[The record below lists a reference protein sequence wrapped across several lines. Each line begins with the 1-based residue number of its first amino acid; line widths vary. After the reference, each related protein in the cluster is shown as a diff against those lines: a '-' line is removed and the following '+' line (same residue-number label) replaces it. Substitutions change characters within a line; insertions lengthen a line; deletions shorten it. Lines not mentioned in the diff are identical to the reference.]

1 MTEYD
6 YPLYRPPSEAYSLII
21 QATLGC
27 SQNKCTFCSMYKS
40 KKFTIKPLEQIK
52 KEIDFFRIY
61 VKKAERIFLA
71 DGDALIMPMKILK
84 EIFIYINEKF
94 PEAERISLYGS
105 PKSILLKTPEELL
118 ELKNLGLGLI
128 YLGVESGSDKILSSV
143 KKGVSREEIIAAGK
157 KVKKVG
163 IPLSVTAVAGLG
175 GKENSIE
182 HAVETASLISEIN
195 PDYFGVLTLM
205 LEEGTE
211 LLEEYKKGN
220 FIPLS
225 SSEILEETKLMIKNI
240 NVKEKCIFRSN
251 HASNYVSLKGT
262 LPYEK
267 ENIFSNILKKKID
280 EFENSFEERNEE
292 LSNIKKSIYEY
303 LSKEV

>member
-1 MTEYD
+1 MTVYEYD

-163 IPLSVTAVAGLG
+163 IPLSVTAIAGLG

-267 ENIFSNILKKKID
+267 ENILKTINSALENNEIKS
-280 EFENSFEERNEE
+280 EFLRR
-292 LSNIKKSIYEY
+292 L
-303 LSKEV
+303 

>member
-1 MTEYD
+1 MTVYEYD

-71 DGDALIMPMKILK
+71 DGDALIMPMKTLK

-163 IPLSVTAVAGLG
+163 IPLSVTAIAGLG

-195 PDYFGVLTLM
+195 PDYFSVLTLM

-225 SSEILEETKLMIKNI
+225 SSEILEETTLMIKNI

-267 ENIFSNILKKKID
+267 ENILKTID
-280 EFENSFEERNEE
+280 SALENNEIKSEFLRR
-292 LSNIKKSIYEY
+292 L
-303 LSKEV
+303 

>member
-1 MTEYD
+1 MTVYEYD

-225 SSEILEETKLMIKNI
+225 SYEILEETKLMIKNI

-267 ENIFSNILKKKID
+267 ENILKTID
-280 EFENSFEERNEE
+280 SALENNEIKSEFLRR
-292 LSNIKKSIYEY
+292 L
-303 LSKEV
+303 

>member
-1 MTEYD
+1 MTEYEYD

-21 QATLGC
+21 QATLGY
-27 SQNKCTFCSMYKS
+27 SHNKCTFCSMYKN

-71 DGDALIMPMKILK
+71 DGDALIIPMKILK

-118 ELKNLGLGLI
+118 ELKKLGLGLI

-143 KKGVSREEIIAAGK
+143 KKGASREEIITAGK

-163 IPLSVTAVAGLG
+163 IPLSVTAIAGLG
-175 GKENSIE
+175 GKENSSE
-182 HAVETASLISEIN
+182 HALETAALISEIN

-211 LLEEYKKGN
+211 LLEEYKKGK

-267 ENIFSNILKKKID
+267 ENILKTID
-280 EFENSFEERNEE
+280 YALKNN
-292 LSNIKKSIYEY
+292 KMKSDF
-303 LSKEV
+303 LRRL

>member
-1 MTEYD
+1 MTVYEYD

-118 ELKNLGLGLI
+118 ELKNLGLGVI

-163 IPLSVTAVAGLG
+163 IPLSVTAIAGLG

-211 LLEEYKKGN
+211 LLEEYKKEN

-267 ENIFSNILKKKID
+267 ENILKTINSALENNEIKS
-280 EFENSFEERNEE
+280 EFLRR
-292 LSNIKKSIYEY
+292 L
-303 LSKEV
+303 

>member
-1 MTEYD
+1 MTVYKYD

-163 IPLSVTAVAGLG
+163 IPLSVTAIAGLG

-267 ENIFSNILKKKID
+267 ENILKTID
-280 EFENSFEERNEE
+280 YALENNEIKSEFLRR
-292 LSNIKKSIYEY
+292 L
-303 LSKEV
+303 

>member
-1 MTEYD
+1 MTVYKYD

-71 DGDALIMPMKILK
+71 DGDALIIPMKILK

-163 IPLSVTAVAGLG
+163 IPLSVTAIAGLG

-262 LPYEK
+262 LPYGK
-267 ENIFSNILKKKID
+267 ENILKTID
-280 EFENSFEERNEE
+280 YALKNNEIKSEFLRR
-292 LSNIKKSIYEY
+292 L
-303 LSKEV
+303 

>member
-1 MTEYD
+1 MTVYEYD

-163 IPLSVTAVAGLG
+163 IPLSVTAIAGLG

-251 HASNYVSLKGT
+251 HSSNYVSLKGT

-267 ENIFSNILKKKID
+267 ENILKTID
-280 EFENSFEERNEE
+280 SALENNEIKSEFLRR
-292 LSNIKKSIYEY
+292 L
-303 LSKEV
+303 

>member
-1 MTEYD
+1 MTVYEYD

-61 VKKAERIFLA
+61 IKKAERIFLA

-143 KKGVSREEIIAAGK
+143 KKGVSREEIITAGK

-163 IPLSVTAVAGLG
+163 IPLSVTAITGLG

-267 ENIFSNILKKKID
+267 ENILKTID
-280 EFENSFEERNEE
+280 YALKNNEIKSEFLRR
-292 LSNIKKSIYEY
+292 L
-303 LSKEV
+303 

>member
-1 MTEYD
+1 MTVYEYD

-105 PKSILLKTPEELL
+105 PKSILLKAPEELL

-163 IPLSVTAVAGLG
+163 IPLSVTAIAGLG

-251 HASNYVSLKGT
+251 HASNYVSLKET

-267 ENIFSNILKKKID
+267 ENILKTID
-280 EFENSFEERNEE
+280 SALENNEIKSEFLRR
-292 LSNIKKSIYEY
+292 L
-303 LSKEV
+303 

>member
-1 MTEYD
+1 MTVYKYD

-143 KKGVSREEIIAAGK
+143 KKGVSREEIITAGK

-163 IPLSVTAVAGLG
+163 IPLSVTAIAGLG

-267 ENIFSNILKKKID
+267 ENILKTID
-280 EFENSFEERNEE
+280 SALENNEIKSEFLRR
-292 LSNIKKSIYEY
+292 L
-303 LSKEV
+303 

>member
-1 MTEYD
+1 MTVYEYD

-27 SQNKCTFCSMYKS
+27 SQNKCTFCNMYKN

-143 KKGVSREEIIAAGK
+143 KKGVSREEIITAGK

-163 IPLSVTAVAGLG
+163 IPLSVTAIAGLG

-267 ENIFSNILKKKID
+267 ENILKTID
-280 EFENSFEERNEE
+280 SALENNEIKSEFLRR
-292 LSNIKKSIYEY
+292 L
-303 LSKEV
+303 

>member
-1 MTEYD
+1 MTVYEYD

-163 IPLSVTAVAGLG
+163 IPLSVTAIAGLG

-225 SSEILEETKLMIKNI
+225 SSEILEETKFMIKNI

-267 ENIFSNILKKKID
+267 ENILKTID
-280 EFENSFEERNEE
+280 SALENNEIKSEFLRR
-292 LSNIKKSIYEY
+292 L
-303 LSKEV
+303 

>member
-1 MTEYD
+1 MTVYEYD

-105 PKSILLKTPEELL
+105 PKSILLKAPEELL

-163 IPLSVTAVAGLG
+163 IPLSVTAIAGLG

-267 ENIFSNILKKKID
+267 ENILKTID
-280 EFENSFEERNEE
+280 YALKNNEIKSEFLRR
-292 LSNIKKSIYEY
+292 L
-303 LSKEV
+303 

>member
-1 MTEYD
+1 MYEYD

-143 KKGVSREEIIAAGK
+143 KKGVSREEIITAGK

-163 IPLSVTAVAGLG
+163 IPLSVTAIAGLG

-211 LLEEYKKGN
+211 LLEEYKKEN

-267 ENIFSNILKKKID
+267 ENILKTID
-280 EFENSFEERNEE
+280 YALENNEIKSEFLRR
-292 LSNIKKSIYEY
+292 L
-303 LSKEV
+303 

>member
-1 MTEYD
+1 MTVYEYD

-52 KEIDFFRIY
+52 KEIDFFRRY

-118 ELKNLGLGLI
+118 ELKNLRLGLI

-163 IPLSVTAVAGLG
+163 IPLSVTAIAGLG

-267 ENIFSNILKKKID
+267 ENILKTID
-280 EFENSFEERNEE
+280 SALENNEIKSEFLRR
-292 LSNIKKSIYEY
+292 L
-303 LSKEV
+303 

>member
-1 MTEYD
+1 MTVYEYD

-27 SQNKCTFCSMYKS
+27 SHNKCTFCSMYKS
-40 KKFTIKPLEQIK
+40 KKFTIKLLEQIK

-143 KKGVSREEIIAAGK
+143 KKGVSRKEIITAGK

-182 HAVETASLISEIN
+182 HDVETASLISEIN

-251 HASNYVSLKGT
+251 HASNYISLKGT

-267 ENIFSNILKKKID
+267 ENILKTID
-280 EFENSFEERNEE
+280 YALENNEIKSEFLRR
-292 LSNIKKSIYEY
+292 L
-303 LSKEV
+303 

>member
-1 MTEYD
+1 MTVYEYD

-105 PKSILLKTPEELL
+105 PKFILLKTPEELL

-163 IPLSVTAVAGLG
+163 IPLSVTAIAGLG

-267 ENIFSNILKKKID
+267 ENILKTID
-280 EFENSFEERNEE
+280 SALENNEIKSEFLRR
-292 LSNIKKSIYEY
+292 L
-303 LSKEV
+303 

>member
-1 MTEYD
+1 MTVYEYD

-27 SQNKCTFCSMYKS
+27 SKNKCTFCSMYKS

-71 DGDALIMPMKILK
+71 DGDALIMPMKTLK

-163 IPLSVTAVAGLG
+163 IPLSVTAIAGLG

-195 PDYFGVLTLM
+195 PDYFSVLTLM

-225 SSEILEETKLMIKNI
+225 SSEILEETTLMIKNI

-267 ENIFSNILKKKID
+267 ENILKTID
-280 EFENSFEERNEE
+280 SALENNEIKSEFLRR
-292 LSNIKKSIYEY
+292 L
-303 LSKEV
+303 

>member
-1 MTEYD
+1 MTVYEYD

-71 DGDALIMPMKILK
+71 DGDALIMPMKTLK

-157 KVKKVG
+157 KVKKVE
-163 IPLSVTAVAGLG
+163 IPLSVTAIAGLG

-195 PDYFGVLTLM
+195 PDYFSVLTLM

-225 SSEILEETKLMIKNI
+225 SSEILEETTLMIKNI

-267 ENIFSNILKKKID
+267 ENILKTID
-280 EFENSFEERNEE
+280 SALENNEIKSEFLRR
-292 LSNIKKSIYEY
+292 L
-303 LSKEV
+303 

>member
-1 MTEYD
+1 MTVYEYD

-128 YLGVESGSDKILSSV
+128 YLGIESGSDKILSSV

-163 IPLSVTAVAGLG
+163 IPLSVTAIAGLG

-205 LEEGTE
+205 LEEGTK

-267 ENIFSNILKKKID
+267 ENILKTID
-280 EFENSFEERNEE
+280 YALKNNEIKSEFLRR
-292 LSNIKKSIYEY
+292 L
-303 LSKEV
+303 

>member
-1 MTEYD
+1 MTVYEYD

-21 QATLGC
+21 QATVGC

-105 PKSILLKTPEELL
+105 SKSILLKTPEELL

-163 IPLSVTAVAGLG
+163 IPLSVTAIAGLG

-267 ENIFSNILKKKID
+267 ENILKTID
-280 EFENSFEERNEE
+280 SALENNEIKSEFLRR
-292 LSNIKKSIYEY
+292 L
-303 LSKEV
+303 

>member
-1 MTEYD
+1 MTVYEYD

-61 VKKAERIFLA
+61 IKKAERIFLA

-163 IPLSVTAVAGLG
+163 IPLSVTAIAGLG

-267 ENIFSNILKKKID
+267 ENILKTID
-280 EFENSFEERNEE
+280 YALKNNEIKSEFLRR
-292 LSNIKKSIYEY
+292 L
-303 LSKEV
+303 

>member
-1 MTEYD
+1 MTVYEYD

-71 DGDALIMPMKILK
+71 DGDALIIPMKILK

-143 KKGVSREEIIAAGK
+143 KKGVSREEIITAGK

-163 IPLSVTAVAGLG
+163 IPLSVTAIAGLG

-267 ENIFSNILKKKID
+267 ENILKTID
-280 EFENSFEERNEE
+280 SALENNEIKSEFLRR
-292 LSNIKKSIYEY
+292 L
-303 LSKEV
+303 

>member
-1 MTEYD
+1 MTVYKYD

-71 DGDALIMPMKILK
+71 DGDALIIPMKILK

-143 KKGVSREEIIAAGK
+143 KKGVSREEIITAGK

-163 IPLSVTAVAGLG
+163 IPLSVTAIAGLG

-267 ENIFSNILKKKID
+267 ENILKTID
-280 EFENSFEERNEE
+280 SALENNEIKSEFLRR
-292 LSNIKKSIYEY
+292 L
-303 LSKEV
+303 

>member
-1 MTEYD
+1 MTVYEYD

-71 DGDALIMPMKILK
+71 DGDALIIPMKILK

-118 ELKNLGLGLI
+118 ELKKLGLGLI

-143 KKGVSREEIIAAGK
+143 KKGASREEIITAGK

-163 IPLSVTAVAGLG
+163 IPLSVTAIAGLG
-175 GKENSIE
+175 GKENSSE
-182 HAVETASLISEIN
+182 HALETAALISEIN

-211 LLEEYKKGN
+211 LLEEYKKGK

-267 ENIFSNILKKKID
+267 ENILKTID
-280 EFENSFEERNEE
+280 YALKNN
-292 LSNIKKSIYEY
+292 KMKSDF
-303 LSKEV
+303 LRRL

>member
-1 MTEYD
+1 MTVYEYD

-21 QATLGC
+21 QTTLGC
-27 SQNKCTFCSMYKS
+27 SHNKCTFCSMYKS

-143 KKGVSREEIIAAGK
+143 KKGVSREEIICLLYTSDAA
-157 KVKKVG
+157 
-163 IPLSVTAVAGLG
+163 
-175 GKENSIE
+175 
-182 HAVETASLISEIN
+182 
-195 PDYFGVLTLM
+195 D
-205 LEEGTE
+205 
-211 LLEEYKKGN
+211 
-220 FIPLS
+220 
-225 SSEILEETKLMIKNI
+225 
-240 NVKEKCIFRSN
+240 
-251 HASNYVSLKGT
+251 
-262 LPYEK
+262 
-267 ENIFSNILKKKID
+267 D
-280 EFENSFEERNEE
+280 
-292 LSNIKKSIYEY
+292 
-303 LSKEV
+303 

>member
-1 MTEYD
+1 MTVYEYD

-163 IPLSVTAVAGLG
+163 IPLSVTAIAGLG

-267 ENIFSNILKKKID
+267 ENILKTID
-280 EFENSFEERNEE
+280 YALKNNEIKSEFLRR
-292 LSNIKKSIYEY
+292 L
-303 LSKEV
+303 

>member
-1 MTEYD
+1 MTVYEYD

-52 KEIDFFRIY
+52 KEIDFFRRY

-118 ELKNLGLGLI
+118 ELKKLGLGLI

-143 KKGVSREEIIAAGK
+143 KKGVSREEIIVAGK

-163 IPLSVTAVAGLG
+163 IPLSVTAIAGLG

-267 ENIFSNILKKKID
+267 ENILKTID
-280 EFENSFEERNEE
+280 YALENNEIKSEFLRR
-292 LSNIKKSIYEY
+292 L
-303 LSKEV
+303 

>member
-1 MTEYD
+1 MTVYEYD

-21 QATLGC
+21 QATVGC

-163 IPLSVTAVAGLG
+163 IPLSVTAIAGLG

-251 HASNYVSLKGT
+251 HSSNYVSLKGT

-267 ENIFSNILKKKID
+267 ENILKTID
-280 EFENSFEERNEE
+280 SALENNEIKSEFLRR
-292 LSNIKKSIYEY
+292 L
-303 LSKEV
+303 

>member
-1 MTEYD
+1 MTVYEYD

-143 KKGVSREEIIAAGK
+143 KKGVSREEIITAGK

-163 IPLSVTAVAGLG
+163 IPLSVTAIAGLG

-267 ENIFSNILKKKID
+267 ENILKTID
-280 EFENSFEERNEE
+280 SALENNEIKSEFLRR
-292 LSNIKKSIYEY
+292 L
-303 LSKEV
+303 

>member
-1 MTEYD
+1 MTVYEYD

-128 YLGVESGSDKILSSV
+128 YLGVESGSDKILSPI
-143 KKGVSREEIIAAGK
+143 KKGVSREEIITAGK

-163 IPLSVTAVAGLG
+163 IPLSVTAIAGLG

-267 ENIFSNILKKKID
+267 ENILKTID
-280 EFENSFEERNEE
+280 SALENNEIKSEFLRR
-292 LSNIKKSIYEY
+292 L
-303 LSKEV
+303 

>member
-1 MTEYD
+1 MTVYEYD

-163 IPLSVTAVAGLG
+163 IPLSVTAIAGLG

-220 FIPLS
+220 FIPLL

-267 ENIFSNILKKKID
+267 ENILKTID
-280 EFENSFEERNEE
+280 SALENNEIKSEFLRK
-292 LSNIKKSIYEY
+292 L
-303 LSKEV
+303 

>member
-1 MTEYD
+1 MTVYEYD

-163 IPLSVTAVAGLG
+163 IPLSVTAIAGLG

-251 HASNYVSLKGT
+251 HASNYVSLKET

-267 ENIFSNILKKKID
+267 ENILKTID
-280 EFENSFEERNEE
+280 SALENNEIKSEFLRR
-292 LSNIKKSIYEY
+292 L
-303 LSKEV
+303 

>member
-1 MTEYD
+1 MTVYEYD

-118 ELKNLGLGLI
+118 ELKNLGLGVI

-163 IPLSVTAVAGLG
+163 IPLSVTAIAGLG

-267 ENIFSNILKKKID
+267 ENILKTID
-280 EFENSFEERNEE
+280 SALENNEIKSEFLRR
-292 LSNIKKSIYEY
+292 L
-303 LSKEV
+303 